1 MDFLRRLFGNGKEE
15 VEQPDVRFGR
25 YSDAYKPD
33 HKYDAWDKALDLFE
47 EESYRSS
54 FEHFFEYLTD
64 PNQDNVKTWVADDGL
79 HFELLQ
85 GSKVIYGLIGDTI
98 IKAEAKV
105 AATTELSIGFL
116 RRMMELNYALK
127 YSRYALD
134 EDDNLTLIF
143 DSFLLDGSPYKMY
156 YALKEIAVSADK
168 QDDLLV
174 NEFQTLQPINTG
186 HLKSI
191 ESDQKAIKIQYIRS
205 EIGKLL
211 EFVDKTNLNTEQ
223 YAGGIGYM
231 MLELAYRLDYLV
243 KPEGALTE
251 ALERI
256 HRIYFASDSK
266 SSSQKNLAVRK
277 EYEQILARSDGDLQ
291 AEMYLTSSSFGIT
304 TPATHDQFVTFVD
317 AELGNMDWYLE
328 NRHNDL
334 AMAFPGYITGYC
346 LFNYAFQAP
355 VQELLHL
362 YYRIIHEDYFLS
374 LGFTQSFLSNGLPD
388 RRAVT
393 DQLESW
399 KSRHRAKFP
408 KIDIDPKSLDY
419 SSLPKFA
426 KTYFRTM
433 RKIDMTKVGR

>member
-1 MDFLRRLFGNGKEE
+1 MDFLRRLFGNGKGE
-15 VEQPDVRFGR
+15 VVQPDVRFGR

-47 EESYRSS
+47 EENFTSS
-54 FEHFFEYLTD
+54 FEHFFDYLTD
-64 PNQDNVKTWVADDGL
+64 PEQDNVKTWTADDGL

-85 GSKVIYGLIGDTI
+85 GSKVIYGLIGEKI

-105 AATTELSIGFL
+105 AATTDLSIGFL

-134 EDDNLTLIF
+134 DQNNLTLIF

-174 NEFQTLQPINTG
+174 GEFKTLEPINTG
-186 HLKSI
+186 HLKPVDH
-191 ESDQKAIKIQYIRS
+191 EQKAVKTEYIRS
-205 EIGKLL
+205 EIANLL
-211 EFVDKTNLNTEQ
+211 QFLDKTNLNTEQ
-223 YAGGIGYM
+223 YAGGIGYL
-231 MLELAYRLDYLV
+231 MLELAYRLDYLI

-277 EYEQILARSDGDLQ
+277 EYEQILERSDEDLQ

-304 TPATHDQFVTFVD
+304 TPATHDQFVAFVD

-328 NRHNDL
+328 NRHHEL

-355 VQELLHL
+355 LQELLHL
-362 YYRIIHEDYFLS
+362 YYRIVHENYFKA
-374 LGFTQSFLSNGLPD
+374 LGFTQELLDNGLPGK
-388 RRAVT
+388 RSVSNAI
-393 DQLESW
+393 ESW
-399 KSRHRAKFP
+399 RNRHRAKFP
-408 KIDIDPKSLDY
+408 QIDLDLKAIDF
-419 SSLPKFA
+419 SSMPRFS
-426 KTYFRTM
+426 KTYFRAM